1 MKNKDLDREK
11 QFHLE
16 ERAAELEA
24 AGYSP
29 EDARAEA
36 RRRFGTPKPMA
47 PTEPERR
54 PTMTFDQFVQDV
66 RFTLRS
72 LRRNAAFAIF
82 ATLIAGLGIGATT
95 TVFSVAHALILRPLP
110 FAEPDRLV
118 WMPNR
123 DTGGL
128 SAQTTQVAHMLDLRA
143 RTQTMTGIG
152 GFFAF
157 YGVGD
162 QVLTG
167 AGDAERLSGVPV
179 TDNFFDV
186 LGVRPAYGRTFNADE
201 TRWQGSPAVILSDG
215 LWRRRF
221 AADPGV
227 VGRRI
232 TLNDDPYLV
241 VGILPAEFDFATVFA
256 PGNRFDLFLPFPL
269 APETSRW
276 GNTMS
281 MVGRLK
287 PGVPV
292 AAAQAEV
299 RAIAEELTRSHTDR
313 NSFVGVVKPLTEKVA
328 GGMRTAVWVLTGAV
342 AAVMLIVCANLSNLL
357 LARTASRQREM
368 AIRMAMGAGR
378 RRLVAQM
385 LTEGLVLALGG
396 AAVGV
401 GLAWVGTAALAQQ
414 NAVSIA
420 MLSSVRLDPVAL
432 GFGLGLAV
440 LTGILFGLAPALQA
454 PDLALH
460 GTLKDSSRGATEG
473 RERRYVRSALVVAE
487 ITFAC
492 VLLVG
497 AGLLVRSFM
506 RVLDVPLGFDPVRAS
521 TIRVDPDGRITTPE
535 QTDAYY
541 NDVLTAARAIPGIQA
556 AGITDALPFGR
567 NRTWGIWAQGQA
579 DERGPVTSAYI
590 RIVSDGYFAA
600 MGVPLLAGRDFS
612 SLDLSTTERVAIVNR
627 TLAQRI
633 WPNSDP
639 LGQTLVKLCGQAATR
654 VIGVAGDVR
663 HLSPEQPSGG
673 ELYLPMRQC
682 RQVSSADLVLRS
694 DLPAAQLAATV
705 RSSLRPLIPSIGG
718 NEFRG
723 VQQLLDKSVSPRRFL
738 VWLLGGFAVFAVVL
752 ASIGTYALISYS
764 VNQRTREIGIRM
776 ALGASAR
783 EVQLGIIR
791 QTLALAAIGLVLGT
805 AGAWALA
812 RAIRG
817 LLFDVTPGDPWT
829 FAAMAGVLLAV
840 AAVAGYVPARRAS
853 RTDPLSALRAD

>member
-1 MKNKDLDREK
+1 VKDLDRER
-11 QFHLE
+11 QFHLD

-24 AGYSP
+24 AGYSA
-29 EDARAEA
+29 EAARAEA
-36 RRRFGTPKPMA
+36 ARRFGTPVPL
-47 PTEPERR
+47 PPRGPERR
-54 PTMTFDQFVQDV
+54 PTMTIEQFFQDV

-72 LRRNAAFAIF
+72 LRRNAAFAVF

-95 TVFSVAHALILRPLP
+95 TVFSVVSALILRPLP

-118 WMPNR
+118 WLPNR
-123 DTGGL
+123 DSGGL

-143 RTQTMTGIG
+143 RTQTMSGVG
-152 GFFAF
+152 GYFAF

-167 AGDAERLSGVPV
+167 AGDPERLSGVPV

-186 LGVRPAYGRTFNADE
+186 LGVRPVHGRTFNADE
-201 TRWQGSPAVILSDG
+201 TRWQGSRAVMLSDG
-215 LWRRRF
+215 FWRRRF

-227 VGRRI
+227 VGRRL
-232 TLNDDPYLV
+232 TLNDESHLI

-269 APETSRW
+269 SPESSRW

-287 PGVPV
+287 PGVSV
-292 AAAQAEV
+292 DAARAEV
-299 RAIAEELTRSHTDR
+299 RAIAEELTRAHTDR
-313 NSFVGVVKPLTEKVA
+313 NSFVGVVKPLAEQV
-328 GGMRTAVWVLTGAV
+328 GGRMRTAVWVLTGAV

-357 LARTASRQREM
+357 LARTASRHKEM

-378 RRLVAQM
+378 RRLAAQM
-385 LTEGLVLALGG
+385 LTEGVVLALSG
-396 AAVGV
+396 AVVGV
-401 GLAWVGTAALAQQ
+401 GLAWAGTAALAQQ

-420 MLSSVRLDPVAL
+420 MLSNVRLDPTAL
-432 GFGLGLAV
+432 GFALALAM

-460 GTLKDSSRGATEG
+460 STLKDSSRGATEG
-473 RERRYVRSALVVAE
+473 RERRWVRSALVVAE

-497 AGLLVRSFM
+497 AGLLLRSFV
-506 RVLDVPLGFDPVRAS
+506 RVLDVTLGFDPVRAS
-521 TIRVDPDGRITTPE
+521 TIRVDPDARVETPE
-535 QTDAYY
+535 QADAYF
-541 NDVLTAARAIPGIQA
+541 NDVLTAARGIPGVQA

-567 NRTWGIWAQGQA
+567 NRTWGVRLVGQPAQ
-579 DERGPVTSAYI
+579 DGPTSSAYI

-600 MGVPLLAGRDFS
+600 MGVPLLEGRDFS
-612 SLDLSTTERVAIVNR
+612 RLDLSNTERVVIVNQR
-627 TLAQRI
+627 MAQRL
-633 WPNSDP
+633 WPDRTAIGESFANM
-639 LGQTLVKLCGQAATR
+639 CGDKPAR
-654 VIGVAGDVR
+654 VIGVVGDVR
-663 HLSPEQPSGG
+663 HLSPEQPSGN

-682 RQVSSADLVLRS
+682 RQLSSADLVLRS
-694 DLPAAQLAATV
+694 DLPASQLASSV
-705 RSSLRPLIPSIGG
+705 RSSLRPLLPAIGG
-718 NEFRG
+718 NEYRAI
-723 VQQLLDKSVSPRRFL
+723 QQLLDKSVSPRRFL

-752 ASIGTYALISYS
+752 ASFGTYALISYS

-783 EVQLGIIR
+783 EVQFGIIR
-791 QTLALAAIGLVLGT
+791 QTLMLASIGLILGT

-829 FAAMAGVLLAV
+829 FAAMAAVLLVV
-840 AAVAGYVPARRAS
+840 AAIAGYLPARRAS
-853 RTDPLSALRAD
+853 RTDPLTALRAE